1 MIMLNILILQKESFT
16 FCLKPR
22 YDITKFYIDDNNIN
36 INYYNGKTVEYFI
49 NNDVY
54 NIPIKDLFSINGFD
68 NLEIILDKISLEIS
82 SIQNG
87 NGQIFN
93 GNEELFE
100 RSFFNPNINLTYF
113 KKVINDGYLMII
125 SIKTKPRNRN
135 SSVSTC
141 ANEAKIYLYAPQKN
155 CTIDEASDNYC
166 QKCINEYGKNGNNC
180 YYKLEKLTNLYYDE
194 QSQAFKQ
201 CEINDTI
208 YNCSI
213 CPRGTYI
220 FKNNTLSNICKK
232 CPEWKYTNSVDQY
245 ECISFIPHCIEYNIK
260 GNCLKCNNNAL
271 NSLGN
276 CSVCENGIGWEF
288 DGEICKTKC
297 PKYFYRDNNN
307 NIRCIQEID
316 KCPEDMIYL
325 NLETGECRKEVSD
338 IEIIKGKYQ
347 LKLNESELEN
357 EINNLF
363 KKVVND
369 KKLFNEISVNG
380 IKIEGY
386 N

>member
-1 MIMLNILILQKESFT
+1 ME
-16 FCLKPR
+16 PR
-22 YDITKFYIDDNNIN
+22 NEITQFYIDDNKIN
-36 INYYNGKTVEYFI
+36 RNYYKGKTVIYFI

-54 NIPIKDLFSINGFD
+54 NIPIKDLFSINDFD
-68 NLEIILDKISLEIS
+68 NLEFILDTISLEIS

-125 SIKTKPRNRN
+125 SIKTKPRNRP

-155 CTIDEASDNYC
+155 CTIDEVSDNYC

-220 FKNNTLSNICKK
+220 FKNNTFPNTCKK

-245 ECISFIPHCIEYNIK
+245 ECISFIPHCIEYNTK

-271 NSLGN
+271 NGLGN
-276 CSVCENGIGWEF
+276 CSVCENGIGWEY

-297 PKYFYRDNNN
+297 SKYFFRDNNN
-307 NIRCIQEID
+307 IHCI
-316 KCPEDMIYL
+316 
-325 NLETGECRKEVSD
+325 
-338 IEIIKGKYQ
+338 
-347 LKLNESELEN
+347 
-357 EINNLF
+357 
-363 KKVVND
+363 
-369 KKLFNEISVNG
+369 
-380 IKIEGY
+380 
-386 N
+386 